1 VRWEVRKQCASAARP
16 RTIPGNPHAV
26 EVHAV
31 GLRIL
36 PALSLGAGDPS
47 SSATV
52 FPYTLPGPGVGS
64 CPPVPHGM
72 FSWYRVPV
80 RNAGWFL
87 HQRSNYGCA
96 CPCPCPQRIA
106 RRPMRT
112 GTARFPWEPEGKPK
126 AGRPGTRLRG
136 HRATWQ
142 GVLHYAACGNTQAGS
157 VEEEVLKVT
166 LEDGLTG

>member
-1 VRWEVRKQCASAARP
+1 MRWEVRKQCASAARP

-52 FPYTLPGPGVGS
+52 FPYTLPGRGVGR
-64 CPPVPHGM
+64 CPPAPYGM
-72 FSWYRVPV
+72 LSGYPV
-80 RNAGWFL
+80 RNLCWCL
-87 HQRSNYGCA
+87 QQRHIRGCSCA
-96 CPCPCPQRIA
+96 DPCPKQLA
-106 RRPMRT
+106 RTRVWNFV
-112 GTARFPWEPEGKPK
+112 ARVPWKPEGKPK

-142 GVLHYAACGNTQAGS
+142 EVLHYAACGNTQAGRWRRNY
-157 VEEEVLKVT
+157 
-166 LEDGLTG
+166 